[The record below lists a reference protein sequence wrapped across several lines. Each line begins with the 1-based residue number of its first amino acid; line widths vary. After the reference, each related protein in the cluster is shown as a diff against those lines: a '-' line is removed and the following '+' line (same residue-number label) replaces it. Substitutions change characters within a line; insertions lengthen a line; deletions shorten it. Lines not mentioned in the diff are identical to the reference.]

1 MAVTL
6 RLLRLGKRGSPSY
19 RIVAIDKRKKRNGM
33 YVEIVGHYNPIANP
47 PVFTLDQKKVD
58 SWLGKG
64 AMISEGLR
72 KLLKNKKVASPKKD

>member
-6 RLLRLGKRGSPSY
+6 RLLRLGKRGNPSY
-19 RIVAIDKRKKRNGM
+19 RIVAIDKRKKRNGT

-58 SWLGKG
+58 AWLGKG
-64 AMISEGLR
+64 ATVSEGLA
-72 KLLKNKKVASPKKD
+72 KLMKHKKTSS